1 MAPSPR
7 NELPMIRASCPICQR
22 QLEAQTLAELP
33 YFPFCGRRCKVVDL
47 GRWLGGSY
55 AMPADEE
62 GESEGSPEEREL
74 P

>member
-7 NELPMIRASCPICQR
+7 NDSPMIKASCPICQR
-22 QLEAQTLAELP
+22 LLEAQTLAELP
-33 YFPFCGRRCKVVDL
+33 YFPFCSRRCKVVDL

-55 AMPADEE
+55 GVPANEE
-62 GESEGSPEEREL
+62 DDSERSPEEREF